1 MEGFNKMI
9 VVKSGKRKPLA
20 KMIAEFKRKVRDA
33 GIMEELEERRYYTK
47 PSQLRR
53 EREKRAKYLKLK

>member
-1 MEGFNKMI
+1 MVLVKKTKNKS
-9 VVKSGKRKPLA
+9 VQ

-33 GIMEELEERRYYTK
+33 GIKEELEERRYYTK

-53 EREKRAKYLKLK
+53 EREKKIIRLNKK

>member
-1 MEGFNKMI
+1 MVLVKKTKNKS
-9 VVKSGKRKPLA
+9 VQ

-33 GIMEELEERRYYTK
+33 GIKELEERRYYTK

-53 EREKRAKYLKLK
+53 EREKKIIRARKNL

>member
-1 MEGFNKMI
+1 MVLVKKTKNKS
-9 VVKSGKRKPLA
+9 VQ

-33 GIMEELEERRYYTK
+33 GIKEELEERRYYTK

-53 EREKRAKYLKLK
+53 ERGKKIIRARKNL

>member
-1 MEGFNKMI
+1 MILVKKTKNKS
-9 VVKSGKRKPLA
+9 VQ

-33 GIMEELEERRYYTK
+33 GIKEELEERRYYTK

-53 EREKRAKYLKLK
+53 EREKKIIRARKNL

>member
-1 MEGFNKMI
+1 MVIVKKTKNKS
-9 VVKSGKRKPLA
+9 VQ

-33 GIMEELEERRYYTK
+33 GIKEELEERRYYTK

-53 EREKRAKYLKLK
+53 EREKKIIRLNKK

>member
-9 VVKSGKRKPLA
+9 LVRSSKKKPLG
-20 KMIAEFKRKVRDA
+20 KMITEFKRKVRDA